1 MKYKTVHII
10 CFSPTRTSYRVAKE
24 IAEGTGIEHL
34 QEHDLTLTDSKG
46 CRLGKEDFAII
57 AVPTYAGRVSLT
69 AIERL
74 QAIQG
79 EGTPA
84 AVVVL
89 YGNRDYEDALIEARD
104 TARSLGFIPVAGA
117 AFIGEHSYSS
127 PDMPIAQGRPDAKDL
142 EIARDFGKQIA
153 RILQG
158 TEDIQDISLPVKGN
172 SPYKERPLRTPASPD
187 TIRERCTGCGYCAT
201 ICPTGAITIKGIAES
216 DDNTC
221 IKCCACVKRCP
232 NQARTFFTP
241 FREYLYQ
248 NFQTRKEPE
257 LFYPNK

>member
-1 MKYKTVHII
+1 MTYKTVHII

-24 IAEGTGIEHL
+24 IADGTGIEHL
-34 QEHDLTLTDSKG
+34 QEHDLTLEDSKG
-46 CRLGKEDFAII
+46 CRLGKEDLAII

-104 TARSLGFIPVAGA
+104 TAHSLGFIPVAGA

-127 PDMPIAQGRPDAKDL
+127 PDMPIAQGRPDTKDL

-153 RILQG
+153 RIL
-158 TEDIQDISLPVKGN
+158 
-172 SPYKERPLRTPASPD
+172 
-187 TIRERCTGCGYCAT
+187 
-201 ICPTGAITIKGIAES
+201 
-216 DDNTC
+216 
-221 IKCCACVKRCP
+221 
-232 NQARTFFTP
+232 
-241 FREYLYQ
+241 
-248 NFQTRKEPE
+248 
-257 LFYPNK
+257 